1 MYLINLKTGQSVSMQ
16 PKDHRGADQFFFDY
30 RAPNDADGGTSL
42 ASHSFFENRGGHGRS
57 AGNTEA
63 NDGDG
68 SSISGSSSES
78 GSESADIEELGH
90 RNSTRKRLKFAN
102 GGMMQ

>member
-30 RAPNDADGGTSL
+30 RAPNDTDGSTS
-42 ASHSFFENRGGHGRS
+42 ASSNLCFPGQHGSGRS
-57 AGNTEA
+57 AGIDPGNA
-63 NDGDG
+63 DG

-78 GSESADIEELGH
+78 GSESADLEELKQPV
-90 RNSTRKRLKFAN
+90 SARKRLKFMNA
-102 GGMMQ
+102 GML